1 MRQRVLTSAFSRATK
16 DPFPASRA
24 AGVLGFAATHHY
36 YSVSE
41 CAMRVLPTLSP
52 LTVDPDK
59 NVRDQVPHLSWSLA
73 LLLQCSLTL
82 QSCNGSDIYHFFEL
96 LSCRHLKPLRVS

>member
-1 MRQRVLTSAFSRATK
+1 MTCPAQLAHQLSFFSICNLYQMRQRVLTSAFSRATK

-41 CAMRVLPTLSP
+41 CAMRVLPTLCP

-59 NVRDQVPHLSWSLA
+59 NVRDQVNHLSLIPA
-73 LLLQCSLTL
+73 LILQ
-82 QSCNGSDIYHFFEL
+82 Y
-96 LSCRHLKPLRVS
+96 